1 MELNLATDSE
11 NSCPHCG
18 DLVNLEDAFCHNC
31 GGSIKEE
38 IEVQPLEGVPR
49 KLIIPTEKLLEID
62 ELVKKSNVAKI
73 QWVATVTDLSIEEIT
88 SACSELGFVIKG
100 ENIFSPEIRIAR
112 DQKAV
117 YTPPIK
123 QITYGKTREKIYGK
137 SNHWASVG
145 IAFLVIAV
153 ILYAFP
159 MPCVSLYG
167 GFPVGVVAIICSFIS
182 LFTPRQRKK
191 SIIVFVFSLLATIV
205 WGTQYLLIFGFY
217 AY

>member
-1 MELNLATDSE
+1 MAKDSQ
-11 NSCPHCG
+11 NFCPHCG
-18 DLVNLEDAFCHNC
+18 DLVSLDDAFCHNC

-38 IEVQPLEGVPR
+38 IEVRPLEGVPS
-49 KLIIPTEKLLEID
+49 KILIPAEKLLEID
-62 ELVKKSNVAKI
+62 ELVKKSNKVKI
-73 QWVATVTDLSIEEIT
+73 QWVATVTDLSIEDVT
-88 SACSELGFVIKG
+88 SACSDLGFIIIG
-100 ENIFSPEIRIAR
+100 EYIFSPEIRIAR
-112 DQKAV
+112 EQKAV

-137 SNHWASVG
+137 PNHWATVG
-145 IAFLVIAV
+145 IVFLVIAV

-167 GFPVGVVAIICSFIS
+167 GFPVGVIAIICSFIS

-191 SIIVFVFSLLATIV
+191 SIIVFVFCLLATIV
-205 WGTQYLLIFGFY
+205 WGTQYLLIFGWY